1 MSFSKFIPIER
12 DQCSHRFVIYP
23 FKDSRLIR
31 IETIYRLRFPIVNL
45 FNRNRKDK
53 LATANLKRNS
63 FTIDNVKEPK
73 DYLKLE
79 FFAYVV
85 FRAMAEREKDAPR
98 RKVLEEL
105 KEKEY
110 EHYEFWRD
118 YTNIMEE
125 PHVSSFA
132 IQLRVIIVALLGLT
146 FTLKLLERF
155 EANVV
160 EGYEQLVGTIDQ
172 KYKAGL
178 EALLKDER
186 EHESF
191 FLSQIG
197 EGRLRYMSFI
207 VLGLADA
214 IVEISGVH
222 AGFLGVTSST
232 LIAGVAGL
240 VVGFAAA
247 ISMASAAY
255 LQSKQAT
262 GKPSVSSA
270 ISTGLAYVVAVVM
283 LALPYFITD
292 NMPYAFGGSIILA
305 IFLVAGFTF
314 YGSIINDT
322 KFTRDFFQAISLT
335 IGTAIATYLF
345 GLLVG
350 QFFGIQAII

>member
-1 MSFSKFIPIER
+1 M
-12 DQCSHRFVIYP
+12 QG
-23 FKDSRLIR
+23 
-31 IETIYRLRFPIVNL
+31 
-45 FNRNRKDK
+45 
-53 LATANLKRNS
+53 
-63 FTIDNVKEPK
+63 PK

-79 FFAYVV
+79 FFAYVI
-85 FRAMAEREKDAPR
+85 FKAMAEREKDASR
-98 RKVLEEL
+98 RKVLEQL

-118 YTNIMEE
+118 YTKIKEE
-125 PHVSSFA
+125 PQISRFGVR
-132 IQLRVIIVALLGLT
+132 IRIVIAAVLGLT

-155 EANVV
+155 ESNVV
-160 EGYEQLVGTIDQ
+160 EGYQQLVVTIEER
-172 KYKAGL
+172 YKAGL
-178 EALLKDER
+178 EAILKDEL
-186 EHESF
+186 EHEGF

-197 EGRLRYMSFI
+197 EGRLKYMSFV

-255 LQSKQAT
+255 LQSKQQT
-262 GKPSVSSA
+262 GKPSVPAA
-270 ISTGLAYVVAVVM
+270 ISTGVAYIIAVVL
-283 LALPYFITD
+283 LALPYFVTD
-292 NMPYAFGGSIILA
+292 NMPYAFGGSIIIA

-314 YGSIINDT
+314 YGAVLNDT
-322 KFTRDFFQAISLT
+322 KFSRDFFQAVALT
-335 IGTAIATYLF
+335 IGTAIATYFF

-350 QFFGIQAII
+350 QYFGIQAII

>member
-1 MSFSKFIPIER
+1 M
-12 DQCSHRFVIYP
+12 QG
-23 FKDSRLIR
+23 
-31 IETIYRLRFPIVNL
+31 
-45 FNRNRKDK
+45 
-53 LATANLKRNS
+53 
-63 FTIDNVKEPK
+63 PK

-79 FFAYVV
+79 YFAYVI
-85 FRAMAEREKDAPR
+85 FKAMAEREKDASR
-98 RKVLEEL
+98 RKVLEQL

-118 YTNIMEE
+118 YTKIKEE
-125 PHVSSFA
+125 PQISSFGVR
-132 IQLRVIIVALLGLT
+132 IRIVIAAVLGLT

-155 EANVV
+155 ESNVV
-160 EGYEQLVGTIDQ
+160 EGYQQLVVTIEER
-172 KYKAGL
+172 YKAGL
-178 EALLKDER
+178 EAILKDEL

-197 EGRLRYMSFI
+197 EGRLKYMSFV

-255 LQSKQAT
+255 LQSKQQT
-262 GKPSVSSA
+262 GKPSVPAA
-270 ISTGLAYVVAVVM
+270 ISTGVAYIIAVVL
-283 LALPYFITD
+283 LALPYFVTD
-292 NMPYAFGGSIILA
+292 NMPYAFGGSIIIA

-314 YGSIINDT
+314 YGAVLNDT
-322 KFTRDFFQAISLT
+322 KFSRDFFQAVALT
-335 IGTAIATYLF
+335 IGVAIATYFF

>member
-1 MSFSKFIPIER
+1 MKG
-12 DQCSHRFVIYP
+12 
-23 FKDSRLIR
+23 
-31 IETIYRLRFPIVNL
+31 
-45 FNRNRKDK
+45 
-53 LATANLKRNS
+53 
-63 FTIDNVKEPK
+63 PK

-79 FFAYVV
+79 YFAYII
-85 FRAMAEREKDAPR
+85 FKAMAEREKDASR
-98 RKVLEEL
+98 RKVLEQL
-105 KEKEY
+105 QEKEY
-110 EHYEFWRD
+110 EHYEFWRG
-118 YTNIMEE
+118 YTKITEV
-125 PHVSSFA
+125 PQVSSFGVH
-132 IQLRVIIVALLGLT
+132 IRVIIAAILGLT

-155 EANVV
+155 ESDVV
-160 EGYEQLVGTIDQ
+160 EGYQQLVDTIDK

-178 EALLKDER
+178 EAILKDEM

-255 LQSKQAT
+255 LQSKQET
-262 GKPSVSSA
+262 GKPSVPA
-270 ISTGLAYVVAVVM
+270 AVSTGVAYIIAVVL

-292 NMPYAFGGSIILA
+292 NMPYAFGSSIVIA

-314 YGSIINDT
+314 YGAVINDT
-322 KFTRDFFQAISLT
+322 KFSRDFFQAVALT
-335 IGTAIATYLF
+335 IGTAIATYFF

-350 QFFGIQAII
+350 QYFGIQSLI